1 VLDLD
6 WLPFQAVRQ
15 KLCSTAQMHHN
26 PDKHFSSLVISQSEK
41 STYSTLC
48 SKIMRRKADSRELK
62 MQLHAST
69 DPDKAIMKMR
79 SDKGCSL
86 LRNICIFILF
96 YLLIVE

>member
-1 VLDLD
+1 
-6 WLPFQAVRQ
+6 
-15 KLCSTAQMHHN
+15 
-26 PDKHFSSLVISQSEK
+26 
-41 STYSTLC
+41 
-48 SKIMRRKADSRELK
+48 MRRKADSRELK